1 MKIVDAVWEKRN
13 LGVTTTE
20 ITIENNDA
28 PEYVDEQLSLVNSE
42 YSVVKVPSG
51 MGDILRIV
59 QKNGYEY
66 IEDMIHVEHDL
77 KEVSMNRV
85 MKRMYDNTSYK
96 EMTDADF
103 EQLLAEI
110 RNGMFDNDRISNDA
124 FFAEGVSSKRYV
136 SWVNDLKDRGAAF
149 YAITYGDECVGFV
162 VLEKTDEKTY
172 YSVLGGGYEKFRKS
186 GTGIVQKEPE
196 ITRKLGGK
204 RLVTSVSSNNVGQLK
219 ALIMNG
225 YKPYAIEH
233 VLVKHKEDKTNER

>member
-1 MKIVDAVWEKRN
+1 MKIVDATWEKRN

-20 ITIENNDA
+20 ITIENNDL
-28 PEYVDEQLSLVNSE
+28 PDHVNEQLSLIDSE

-59 QKNGYEY
+59 QNKGYVF
-66 IEDMIHVEHDL
+66 IEDMIHVVHDL
-77 KEVSMNRV
+77 KEVSMDRV
-85 MKRMYDNTSYK
+85 MKRLYDKTSYR

-103 EQLLAEI
+103 EQLRAEI
-110 RNGMFDNDRISNDA
+110 INGMFDNDRISSDA

-136 SWVNDLKDRGAAF
+136 NWINDLKDKGAAF
-149 YAITYGDECVGFV
+149 YAITYGEESVGFV